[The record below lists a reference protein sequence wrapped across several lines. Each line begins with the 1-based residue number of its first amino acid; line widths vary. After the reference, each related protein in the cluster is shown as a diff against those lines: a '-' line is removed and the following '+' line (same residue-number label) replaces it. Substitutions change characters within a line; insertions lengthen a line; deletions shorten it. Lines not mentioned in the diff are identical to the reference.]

1 MISRREEEA
10 AAATGGG
17 ATEASSS
24 SPSSEPDAH
33 SSSSSSSSSTQQ
45 PLSEDDRLAM
55 LGAVAAYVA
64 SNIAYINDAAL
75 KVLCELA
82 FSASTTMAEVEAAVS
97 AMQPVDGQPAVLGF
111 RGL

>member
-1 MISRREEEA
+1 
-10 AAATGGG
+10 
-17 ATEASSS
+17 
-24 SPSSEPDAH
+24 
-33 SSSSSSSSSTQQ
+33 
-45 PLSEDDRLAM
+45 M

>member
-33 SSSSSSSSSTQQ
+33 SSSSSSSSTQQ